1 MAQTSFAVRADNLNL
16 RITYNITTSYNDSEK
31 ATYPYG
37 KMVVTITNLEAQ
49 YANNWGKT
57 FYTSPDFKIGVNF
70 NGTTNFLY
78 AFNGGAAAPSVALQA
93 VAGYPWSSFAS
104 TSGYSFSSQSITL
117 KKTKW
122 ESENFNFTLNSNIQ
136 ATPRFHITYISTGD
150 QGSSEIYLSQLSFS
164 SAAIPGGSAAQPPA
178 KPVISGVVGVT
189 LITKNGNKY
198 AKSTEVFTNKVI
210 SLSNK
215 NDKYNYYLK
224 VHQNGVLGQQ
234 TMGLNF
240 DKDWSQGA
248 TISVEVQAVD
258 PSTNLSSSWSDKF
271 VFIKNKKPTKP
282 TGNDITVNYGISSV
296 NNPVS
301 GYTHWKI
308 SSGSYTQGQT
318 VTLNTPSDPSTTTD
332 SNLTYYFKNNDGI
345 EDSEELVIK
354 VIKAGKIIS
363 GTINLLNTEI
373 YTPFGTPAP
382 NSLYLSSFTVQP
394 VAMIEAGCSNSI
406 EKVEVNAGS
415 IAQTLSNGVESK
427 NFDLSKISGGK
438 FNLSA
443 KFIPKYGAAFTI
455 NYTNKTLYSGEV
467 INPECF
473 TLNFTS
479 PWTGQKFFANKFNY
493 DYLLDTTNIPSYAYR
508 IEMVKIRYFL
518 VRETPE
524 TTITSYGEIASLTN
538 LESSGEHTRKF
549 LSDDKIYPAIKVI
562 YTNEQIQDIRYSDK
576 KFLTQTKELIAPK
589 NITPSAETFLVYKS
603 SFDTNYIKYNKD
615 TQAGTYYS
623 IPEKGT
629 QININ
634 FNEVYYTFVPKEDG
648 GETLKFYLPKEL
660 ISAIRKYGKDRT
672 NDQLVGTIKII
683 DNFGRSKET
692 NFNINFDFTYDYVF
706 QQQEK
711 KPNINIYNYFGSTVQ
726 LQEFGDSDEAY
737 HRVLNS
743 NEQIKLTWDAAVLNN
758 YVAEE
763 EGVSYYS
770 APKYLISIFSYNIYK
785 EENSF
790 KYPQNYSQVE
800 QHTILENEYI
810 YTAPKAIRSEP
821 VMLSF
826 KIEAFGTRNVD
837 DKSGS
842 NTLEYKDDNKIL
854 LLGRN
859 MNPNFN
865 IENLNVIQ
873 EEGINYITGTLTVI
887 DYGDTRGYN
896 SNWRNYERGFYKE
909 AQSNDSLVNNSG
921 YDFLQIHAFDRNFIE
936 TYGNQNLN
944 PEHSEFASLG
954 FVQDFKIRIDKESF
968 EIDAASIQLGI
979 ALNIYT
985 SNDKTSEQKLF
996 VQSQRLFAIVNDQPE
1011 ISVRKNRVGINYRT
1025 SVEENYGL
1033 IIAGPKDNS
1042 KILLKTHGILGDSII
1057 IDLDNNSILNLVLD
1071 GGTW

>member
-1 MAQTSFAVRADNLNL
+1 MAQTSFAVRTDNLNL

-122 ESENFNFTLNSNIQ
+122 ESENFNFTLNPNIQ
-136 ATPRFHITYISTGD
+136 ATPRFHITYVSTGD

-164 SAAIPGGSAAQPPA
+164 SAAISGGSAAQPPA
-178 KPVISGVVGVT
+178 KPVISGVGVT

-198 AKSTEVFTNKVI
+198 AKSTEVFTNKII

-258 PSTNLSSSWSDKF
+258 PSTNLSSSWSDRF

-282 TGNDITVNYGISSV
+282 TGNDITVNYGIGSV
-296 NNPVS
+296 NNSVK
-301 GYTHWKI
+301 GYTHWKL
-308 SSGSYTQGQT
+308 SSGSYTYGL
-318 VTLNTPSDPSTTTD
+318 VDTLNAPSDPSTTTD

-345 EDSEELVIK
+345 EDSEELIVK

-394 VAMIEAGCSNSI
+394 VATIEAGCSNSI

-415 IAQTLSNGVESK
+415 LVQTLSNGAESK
-427 NFDLSKISGGK
+427 TFDLSKISGGK

-443 KFIPKYGAAFTI
+443 KFTPKYGAAFTI

-467 INPECF
+467 IDTSHF
-473 TLNFTS
+473 DLNFLST
-479 PWTGQKFFANKFNY
+479 WTGKKYFWNQFQYNY
-493 DYLLDTTNIPSYAYR
+493 SLKSASTIPSYAY
-508 IEMVKIRYFL
+508 KIKDIQIGYITNINSTF
-518 VRETPE
+518 
-524 TTITSYGEIASLTN
+524 TTIANITDTSWNDNHKGAFEVD
-538 LESSGEHTRKF
+538 EKV
-549 LSDDKIYPAIKVI
+549 YPQIKVT
-562 YTNEQIQDIRYSDK
+562 YENNQIQIINYSE
-576 KFLTQTKELIAPK
+576 FLTQTKNLSEPT
-589 NITPSAETFLVYKS
+589 ITQSAETYLVYKD
-603 SFDTNYIKYNKD
+603 SFKNNYI
-615 TQAGTYYS
+615 YYTLDIQDNYYVIS
-623 IPEKGT
+623 NT
-629 QININ
+629 QIKIS
-634 FNEVYYTFVPKEDG
+634 FNDLYYIFTPEENG
-648 GETLKFYLPKEL
+648 GNTLKFKLPAEL
-660 ISAIRKYGKDRT
+660 ISAIRKYGKDHGIEDLT
-672 NDQLVGTIKII
+672 GTIKIT
-683 DNFGRSKET
+683 DNFNRSVIAEFKAS
-692 NFNINFDFTYDYVF
+692 FDFTYDYTF
-706 QQQEK
+706 Q
-711 KPNINIYNYFGSTVQ
+711 NIMQPSISIYNYFGSTMQ
-726 LQEFGDSDEAY
+726 LQEFGDSDKAY

-743 NEQIKLTWDAAVLNN
+743 NEQIKLSWDAAVLNN

-763 EGVSYYS
+763 EGASYYS
-770 APKYLISIFSYNIYK
+770 TPKYLISIFSYNIYK

-810 YTAPKAIRSEP
+810 YTAPEAIRSEP

-837 DKSGS
+837 DGLGS
-842 NTLEYKDDNKIL
+842 NALEYKDDNKIL

-909 AQSNDSLVNNSG
+909 AQSNGSLVNNSG
-921 YDFLQIHAFDRNFIE
+921 YDFLQIHAFDRNFIN

-944 PEHSEFASLG
+944 PEHSEFTSLG
-954 FVQDFKIRIDKESF
+954 FVQDFKIKIKEGSF
-968 EIDAASIQLGI
+968 GIDAASIQLGI

-985 SNDKTSEQKLF
+985 SNDEASKQELF
-996 VQSQRLFAIVNDQPE
+996 IQSQRLFAIVNDQPE

-1042 KILLKTHGILGDSII
+1042 KILLKTHGVLGDSII